1 MSRIRDYSLSG
12 EERKTRLR
20 VCIFDAAGVKSAF
33 ALLLTKVTKP
43 SLGNL
48 LICAVSGTST
58 DKKEVYA
65 YIGKG
70 GRFQMERTISF
81 MNGEGSLGHNTRAFI
96 AANVDADRTKDNIT
110 LVHEDLKK
118 VYHKLFDDSLKKYN
132 AKQKR
137 KDRQIKNYYDKISRS
152 KQEKLFYEVIVQI
165 GNRDDTGVGSAAA
178 DTAVKALQD
187 YVELFIRRNPQLYV
201 FGAYIHMDEE
211 TPHVH
216 IDFVPFSTDNKR
228 GLEIKNSLKGA
239 LASRG
244 FESEGKGNTEWQQW
258 SEAEK
263 EDIAMIMQKYGVGW
277 KKLDTHN
284 PHLSVLDYK
293 KQERSREVKELE
305 QELED
310 IGVVIE
316 LKEEREAQLNDEIH
330 KQQMCLKTER
340 EKAEKT
346 LAIVTSLKDRIME
359 EGVAQEKYNKALA
372 ADGQELE
379 DIIADKKKQLAD
391 VQVALNKA
399 RAVFENANEKLAQ
412 AEEELSEVKKLRDDL
427 IKQGEG
433 DYYLKE
439 EVIQLRYEN
448 QNLKKENKGLQEKL
462 DKAYEFMK
470 KFVIEGKSMLDK
482 FLEWIGEKVRE
493 GRGR

>member
-1 MSRIRDYSLSG
+1 
-12 EERKTRLR
+12 
-20 VCIFDAAGVKSAF
+20 
-33 ALLLTKVTKP
+33 
-43 SLGNL
+43 
-48 LICAVSGTST
+48 
-58 DKKEVYA
+58 
-65 YIGKG
+65 
-70 GRFQMERTISF
+70 MERTISF

-96 AANVDADRTKDNIT
+96 ASNVDADRTKDNIT
-110 LVHEDLKK
+110 LVNENLKQ
-118 VYHKLFDDSLKKYN
+118 VYHKLYDDSLKKYN

-137 KDRQIKNYYDKISRS
+137 KGRQIKDYYEKISRS

-165 GNRDDTGVGSAAA
+165 GNRDDTGVGSEAA
-178 DTAVKALQD
+178 DIAVKVLTD
-187 YVELFIRRNPQLYV
+187 YVELFISRNPQLYV

-228 GLEIKNSLKGA
+228 GLETKNSLKGA

-263 EDIAMIMQKYGVGW
+263 EDIAIIMEKYGISW
-277 KKLDTHN
+277 KKLDTHK

-316 LKEEREAQLNDEIH
+316 LKEEREARLNREINKQELQLKKN
-330 KQQMCLKTER
+330 R
-340 EKAEKT
+340 EEAEKT
-346 LAIVTSLKDRIME
+346 LSIIDYLKE
-359 EGVAQEKYNKALA
+359 KAL
-372 ADGQELE
+372 DEELE
-379 DIIADKKKQLAD
+379 DVITDKKEQLAD
-391 VQVALNKA
+391 LQAALA
-399 RAVFENANEKLAQ
+399 RAHTVFDKAD
-412 AEEELSEVKKLRDDL
+412 EELNRAREELAEVRKLRSEL
-427 IKQGEG
+427 IAQVDG

-439 EVIQLRYEN
+439 EVIRLRYEN
-448 QNLKKENKGLQEKL
+448 QNLKEENEGLREKL
-462 DKAYEFMK
+462 EKAYEFMK
-470 KFVIEGKSMLDK
+470 KFVIEGKSVLDK

-493 GRGR
+493 GRER

>member
-1 MSRIRDYSLSG
+1 M
-12 EERKTRLR
+12 K
-20 VCIFDAAGVKSAF
+20 
-33 ALLLTKVTKP
+33 
-43 SLGNL
+43 
-48 LICAVSGTST
+48 
-58 DKKEVYA
+58 
-65 YIGKG
+65 
-70 GRFQMERTISF
+70 RTISF
-81 MNGEGSLGHNTRAFI
+81 MNWEGSLGHNTRAFI
-96 AANVDADRTKDNIT
+96 AANVDADRTKNNIT
-110 LVHEDLKK
+110 LVHEDLKT

-165 GNRDDTGVGSAAA
+165 GNRDDTGVGSDMANI
-178 DTAVKALQD
+178 AVKALQD

-216 IDFVPFSTDNKR
+216 IDFVPFSTGNKR
-228 GLEIKNSLKGA
+228 GLETKNSLKGA

-316 LKEEREAQLNDEIH
+316 LKEEREAQLNDENH

-340 EKAEKT
+340 EEAEKT

>member
-1 MSRIRDYSLSG
+1 MSRIRDYSLSS

-258 SEAEK
+258 WEAEK

-340 EKAEKT
+340 EEAEKT

>member
-1 MSRIRDYSLSG
+1 
-12 EERKTRLR
+12 
-20 VCIFDAAGVKSAF
+20 
-33 ALLLTKVTKP
+33 
-43 SLGNL
+43 
-48 LICAVSGTST
+48 
-58 DKKEVYA
+58 
-65 YIGKG
+65 
-70 GRFQMERTISF
+70 MERTISF

-110 LVHEDLKK
+110 LVNEDLKK

-165 GNRDDTGVGSAAA
+165 GNRDDTGVGSDMANI
-178 DTAVKALQD
+178 AVKALQD

-216 IDFVPFSTDNKR
+216 IDFVPFSTGNKR
-228 GLEIKNSLKGA
+228 GLETKNSLKGA

-263 EDIAMIMQKYGVGW
+263 EDIALIMQKYGIGW

-310 IGVVIE
+310 IDVVIE

-340 EKAEKT
+340 KEAEKT

-372 ADGQELE
+372 ADSQELE

-391 VQVALNKA
+391 VQLALNKA
-399 RAVFENANEKLAQ
+399 LAVFENANEKLAQ

-427 IKQGEG
+427 IKQDDG

-439 EVIQLRYEN
+439 EVIRLRYEN
-448 QNLKKENKGLQEKL
+448 QNLKKENKGLREKL

-470 KFVIEGKSMLDK
+470 KFVIEGRSMFDK
-482 FLEWIGEKVRE
+482 FLEWIGEKIRE

>member
-1 MSRIRDYSLSG
+1 MCR
-12 EERKTRLR
+12 
-20 VCIFDAAGVKSAF
+20 
-33 ALLLTKVTKP
+33 
-43 SLGNL
+43 
-48 LICAVSGTST
+48 
-58 DKKEVYA
+58 
-65 YIGKG
+65 
-70 GRFQMERTISF
+70 
-81 MNGEGSLGHNTRAFI
+81 
-96 AANVDADRTKDNIT
+96 
-110 LVHEDLKK
+110 
-118 VYHKLFDDSLKKYN
+118 
-132 AKQKR
+132 
-137 KDRQIKNYYDKISRS
+137 
-152 KQEKLFYEVIVQI
+152 I
-165 GNRDDTGVGSAAA
+165 GNRDDTGVGSEAA
-178 DTAVKALQD
+178 DIAVKVLTD
-187 YVELFIRRNPQLYV
+187 YVELFISRNPQLYV

-228 GLEIKNSLKGA
+228 GLETKNSLKGA

-263 EDIAMIMQKYGVGW
+263 EDIAIIMEKYGISW
-277 KKLDTHN
+277 KKLDTHK

-293 KQERSREVKELE
+293 KQERSREVKKLE

-310 IGVVIE
+310 IGVVIG
-316 LKEEREAQLNDEIH
+316 LKEEHEAQLNDEIH

-340 EKAEKT
+340 EEAEKT

-372 ADGQELE
+372 ADSRELE

-427 IKQGEG
+427 IKQGDG

-439 EVIQLRYEN
+439 EVIRLRYEN
-448 QNLKKENKGLQEKL
+448 QNLKEENKGLREKL

-470 KFVIEGKSMLDK
+470 KFVIEGRSMLDK
-482 FLEWIGEKVRE
+482 FLEWIGEKIRE

>member
-1 MSRIRDYSLSG
+1 
-12 EERKTRLR
+12 
-20 VCIFDAAGVKSAF
+20 
-33 ALLLTKVTKP
+33 
-43 SLGNL
+43 
-48 LICAVSGTST
+48 
-58 DKKEVYA
+58 
-65 YIGKG
+65 
-70 GRFQMERTISF
+70 MERTISF

-110 LVHEDLKK
+110 LVNEDLKK

-216 IDFVPFSTDNKR
+216 IDFVPFSTGNKR
-228 GLEIKNSLKGA
+228 GLETKNSLKGA

-263 EDIAMIMQKYGVGW
+263 EDIAMIMQKYGIGW

-316 LKEEREAQLNDEIH
+316 LKEEREARLDAEIN
-330 KQQMCLKTER
+330 KQEVQIKKGR
-340 EKAEKT
+340 EEAEKT
-346 LAIVTSLKDRIME
+346 LLMVNSLKEKVYE
-359 EGVAQEKYNKALA
+359 EGIEQQKRNNLLIS
-372 ADGQELE
+372 DNQELE
-379 DIIADKKKQLAD
+379 DIITDKREQLAD
-391 VQVALNKA
+391 LQASLDRVNAAFGRVDEELA
-399 RAVFENANEKLAQ
+399 RAK
-412 AEEELSEVKKLRDDL
+412 EELAEVRKLRNEL
-427 IKQGEG
+427 IVQGDG

-448 QNLKKENKGLQEKL
+448 QNLKAENKGLREKL
-462 DKAYEFMK
+462 DKAYEFMR
-470 KFVIEGKSMLDK
+470 KFMSEGWSMLDK
-482 FLEWIGEKVRE
+482 FLEWIGEKVRDF
-493 GRGR
+493 GRNAR

>member
-1 MSRIRDYSLSG
+1 
-12 EERKTRLR
+12 
-20 VCIFDAAGVKSAF
+20 
-33 ALLLTKVTKP
+33 
-43 SLGNL
+43 
-48 LICAVSGTST
+48 
-58 DKKEVYA
+58 
-65 YIGKG
+65 
-70 GRFQMERTISF
+70 MERTISF

-96 AANVDADRTKDNIT
+96 AVNVDADRTKDNIT
-110 LVHEDLKK
+110 LVNEDLKK

-165 GNRDDTGVGSAAA
+165 GNRDDTGVGSAAS
-178 DTAVKALQD
+178 DIAVKVLTD

-228 GLEIKNSLKGA
+228 GLETKNSLKGA

-244 FESEGKGNTEWQQW
+244 FESEGKANTEWQQW

-263 EDIAMIMQKYGVGW
+263 EDIAVIMEKYGIEW
-277 KKLDTHN
+277 KKLDTHK

-316 LKEEREAQLNDEIH
+316 LKEEREAQLGDEIH
-330 KQQMCLKTER
+330 KQQIRLKTER
-340 EKAEKT
+340 EEAEKT
-346 LAIVTSLKDRIME
+346 LAIVTSLKDRIMD
-359 EGVAQEKYNKALA
+359 EGIAQEKYNKALA
-372 ADGQELE
+372 ADSQELE
-379 DIIADKKKQLAD
+379 DIITDKKKQLAD

-399 RAVFENANEKLAQ
+399 FAVFENANEKLAQ
-412 AEEELSEVKKLRDDL
+412 AEKELSGIKKLRDDM
-427 IKQGEG
+427 IKQGDG

-439 EVIQLRYEN
+439 EIIRLRYEN
-448 QNLKKENKGLQEKL
+448 QNLKEENKWLKEKL
-462 DKAYEFMK
+462 DKACEFMK

-482 FLEWIGEKVRE
+482 FLEWIGEKVRD

>member
-1 MSRIRDYSLSG
+1 
-12 EERKTRLR
+12 
-20 VCIFDAAGVKSAF
+20 
-33 ALLLTKVTKP
+33 
-43 SLGNL
+43 
-48 LICAVSGTST
+48 
-58 DKKEVYA
+58 
-65 YIGKG
+65 
-70 GRFQMERTISF
+70 MERTISF

-96 AANVDADRTKDNIT
+96 ASNVDADRTKNNIT
-110 LVHEDLKK
+110 LVNEDLKQ

-132 AKQKR
+132 TKQKR

-165 GNRDDTGVGSAAA
+165 GNREDTGVGSDAA
-178 DTAVKALQD
+178 DIAVKVLAD

-228 GLEIKNSLKGA
+228 GLETKNSLKGA

-263 EDIAMIMQKYGVGW
+263 EDIAIIMEKYGIKW
-277 KKLDTHN
+277 KKLDTHK

-293 KQERSREVKELE
+293 KQERSREVKEME

-316 LKEEREAQLNDEIH
+316 LKEEHEARLNDEIH
-330 KQQMCLKTER
+330 KQQMRLKTER
-340 EKAEKT
+340 EEAEKT
-346 LAIVTSLKDRIME
+346 LAIVKSMKDRIME
-359 EGVAQEKYNKALA
+359 EGVAQEKHNKALA
-372 ADGQELE
+372 TDNQELE
-379 DIIADKKKQLAD
+379 DIITDKKRQLAD

-399 RAVFENANEKLAQ
+399 LAVFENANEKLTQ

-427 IKQGEG
+427 IKQGDG

-439 EVIQLRYEN
+439 EVIRLRYEN
-448 QNLKKENKGLQEKL
+448 QNLKEENKGLREKL

>member
-1 MSRIRDYSLSG
+1 
-12 EERKTRLR
+12 
-20 VCIFDAAGVKSAF
+20 
-33 ALLLTKVTKP
+33 
-43 SLGNL
+43 
-48 LICAVSGTST
+48 
-58 DKKEVYA
+58 
-65 YIGKG
+65 
-70 GRFQMERTISF
+70 MERTISF

-110 LVHEDLKK
+110 LVNEDLKK

-165 GNRDDTGVGSAAA
+165 GNRDDTGVGSDMANI
-178 DTAVKALQD
+178 AVKALQD

-216 IDFVPFSTDNKR
+216 IDFVPFSTGNKR
-228 GLEIKNSLKGA
+228 GLETKNSLKGA

-263 EDIAMIMQKYGVGW
+263 EDIALIMQKYGIGW

-340 EKAEKT
+340 KEAEKT

-372 ADGQELE
+372 TDSQELE

-399 RAVFENANEKLAQ
+399 LAVFENANEKLAQ

-427 IKQGEG
+427 IKQDDG

-439 EVIQLRYEN
+439 EVIRLRDEN
-448 QNLKKENKGLQEKL
+448 QNLKKENKGLREKL

-470 KFVIEGKSMLDK
+470 KFVIEGRSMFDK
-482 FLEWIGEKVRE
+482 FLEWIGEKIRE

>member
-1 MSRIRDYSLSG
+1 
-12 EERKTRLR
+12 
-20 VCIFDAAGVKSAF
+20 
-33 ALLLTKVTKP
+33 
-43 SLGNL
+43 
-48 LICAVSGTST
+48 
-58 DKKEVYA
+58 
-65 YIGKG
+65 
-70 GRFQMERTISF
+70 MERTISF

-96 AANVDADRTKDNIT
+96 ASNVDANRTKDNIT
-110 LVHEDLKK
+110 LVNEDLKQ

-165 GNRDDTGVGSAAA
+165 GNRDDTGVGSAAS
-178 DTAVKALQD
+178 DIAVKVLTD

-228 GLEIKNSLKGA
+228 GLETKNSLKGA

-244 FESEGKGNTEWQQW
+244 FESEGKANTEWQQW

-263 EDIAMIMQKYGVGW
+263 EDIAVIMEKYGIEW
-277 KKLDTHN
+277 KKLDTHK

-316 LKEEREAQLNDEIH
+316 LKEEREARLGDEIH
-330 KQQMCLKTER
+330 KQQIRLKTER
-340 EKAEKT
+340 EEAEKT
-346 LAIVTSLKDRIME
+346 LAIVTSLKDRIID
-359 EGVAQEKYNKALA
+359 EGIAQEKYNKALA
-372 ADGQELE
+372 ADSQELE
-379 DIIADKKKQLAD
+379 DIITDKKKQLAD

-399 RAVFENANEKLAQ
+399 FAVFENANEKLAQ
-412 AEEELSEVKKLRDDL
+412 AEKELSGIKKLRDDM
-427 IKQGEG
+427 IKQGDG

-439 EVIQLRYEN
+439 EIIRLRYEN
-448 QNLKKENKGLQEKL
+448 QNLKEENKWLKEKL
-462 DKAYEFMK
+462 DKACEFMK

-482 FLEWIGEKVRE
+482 FLEWIGEKVRD

>member
-1 MSRIRDYSLSG
+1 
-12 EERKTRLR
+12 
-20 VCIFDAAGVKSAF
+20 
-33 ALLLTKVTKP
+33 
-43 SLGNL
+43 
-48 LICAVSGTST
+48 
-58 DKKEVYA
+58 
-65 YIGKG
+65 
-70 GRFQMERTISF
+70 MERTISF
-81 MNGEGSLGHNTRAFI
+81 MNGEGSLDHNTRAFI
-96 AANVDADRTKDNIT
+96 ASNVDADRTKDNIT
-110 LVHEDLKK
+110 LVNEDLKK

-137 KDRQIKNYYDKISRS
+137 KDRKIKNYYDKISRS

-165 GNRDDTGVGSAAA
+165 GNRDDTGVGSDAA
-178 DTAVKALQD
+178 DIAVKVLTD
-187 YVELFIRRNPQLYV
+187 YVDLFIRRNPQLYV

-228 GLEIKNSLKGA
+228 GLETKNSLKGA

-263 EDIAMIMQKYGVGW
+263 EDIAIIMKKYGISW
-277 KKLDTHN
+277 KKLDTHK

-293 KQERSREVKELE
+293 KQERTREVKELE
-305 QELED
+305 QELEN
-310 IGVVIE
+310 IAVVIE
-316 LKEEREAQLNDEIH
+316 LKEEREARLNDEIH
-330 KQQMCLKTER
+330 KQQMRLKTER
-340 EKAEKT
+340 EEAEKT
-346 LAIVTSLKDRIME
+346 IAIVTSMKDRIME
-359 EGVAQEKYNKALA
+359 EGVTQEKHNKVLA
-372 ADGQELE
+372 ADNQKME
-379 DIIADKKKQLAD
+379 DTITDKKKQLAD
-391 VQVALNKA
+391 LQAALNKA
-399 RAVFENANEKLAQ
+399 LAVFENANEKLAQ

-427 IKQGEG
+427 IKQGDG

-439 EVIQLRYEN
+439 EVIRLRYEN
-448 QNLKKENKGLQEKL
+448 QNLKEENKGLREKL

>member
-1 MSRIRDYSLSG
+1 
-12 EERKTRLR
+12 
-20 VCIFDAAGVKSAF
+20 
-33 ALLLTKVTKP
+33 
-43 SLGNL
+43 
-48 LICAVSGTST
+48 
-58 DKKEVYA
+58 
-65 YIGKG
+65 
-70 GRFQMERTISF
+70 MERTISF

-96 AANVDADRTKDNIT
+96 ASNVDANRTKDNIT
-110 LVHEDLKK
+110 LVNEDLKQ

-165 GNRDDTGVGSAAA
+165 GNRDDTGVGSAAS
-178 DTAVKALQD
+178 DIAVKVLTD

-228 GLEIKNSLKGA
+228 GLETKNSLKGA

-244 FESEGKGNTEWQQW
+244 FESEGKANTEWQQW

-263 EDIAMIMQKYGVGW
+263 EDIAVIMEKYGIEW
-277 KKLDTHN
+277 KNLDTHK

-316 LKEEREAQLNDEIH
+316 LKEEREARLGDEIH
-330 KQQMCLKTER
+330 KQQIRLKTER
-340 EKAEKT
+340 EEAEKT
-346 LAIVTSLKDRIME
+346 LAIVTSLKDRIID
-359 EGVAQEKYNKALA
+359 EGIAQEKYNKALA
-372 ADGQELE
+372 ADSQELE
-379 DIIADKKKQLAD
+379 DIITDKKKQLAD

-399 RAVFENANEKLAQ
+399 FAVFENANEKLAQ
-412 AEEELSEVKKLRDDL
+412 AEKELSGIKKLRDDM
-427 IKQGEG
+427 IKQGDG

-439 EVIQLRYEN
+439 EIIRLRYEN
-448 QNLKKENKGLQEKL
+448 QNLKEENKWLKEKL
-462 DKAYEFMK
+462 DKACEFMK

-482 FLEWIGEKVRE
+482 FLEWIGEKVRD

>member
-1 MSRIRDYSLSG
+1 
-12 EERKTRLR
+12 
-20 VCIFDAAGVKSAF
+20 
-33 ALLLTKVTKP
+33 
-43 SLGNL
+43 
-48 LICAVSGTST
+48 
-58 DKKEVYA
+58 
-65 YIGKG
+65 
-70 GRFQMERTISF
+70 MERTISF

-110 LVHEDLKK
+110 LVNEDLKK

-165 GNRDDTGVGSAAA
+165 GNRDDTGVGSDMANI
-178 DTAVKALQD
+178 AVKALQD

-216 IDFVPFSTDNKR
+216 IDFVPFSTGNKR
-228 GLEIKNSLKGA
+228 GLETKNSLKGA

-258 SEAEK
+258 SEAKK
-263 EDIAMIMQKYGVGW
+263 EDIALIMQKYGIGW

-340 EKAEKT
+340 KEAEKT

-372 ADGQELE
+372 TDSQELE

-391 VQVALNKA
+391 VQLALNKA
-399 RAVFENANEKLAQ
+399 LAVFENANEKLAQ

-427 IKQGEG
+427 IKQDDG

-439 EVIQLRYEN
+439 EVIRLRDEN
-448 QNLKKENKGLQEKL
+448 QNLKKENKGLREKL

-470 KFVIEGKSMLDK
+470 KFVIEGRSMFDK
-482 FLEWIGEKVRE
+482 FLEWIGEKIRE

>member
-1 MSRIRDYSLSG
+1 
-12 EERKTRLR
+12 
-20 VCIFDAAGVKSAF
+20 
-33 ALLLTKVTKP
+33 
-43 SLGNL
+43 
-48 LICAVSGTST
+48 
-58 DKKEVYA
+58 
-65 YIGKG
+65 
-70 GRFQMERTISF
+70 MERTISF
-81 MNGEGSLGHNTRAFI
+81 MNGEGSLDHNTRAFI
-96 AANVDADRTKDNIT
+96 ASNVDADRTKDNIT
-110 LVHEDLKK
+110 LVNEDLKK

-137 KDRQIKNYYDKISRS
+137 KDRKIKNYYDKISRS

-165 GNRDDTGVGSAAA
+165 GNRDDTGVGSDAA
-178 DTAVKALQD
+178 DIAVKVLTD
-187 YVELFIRRNPQLYV
+187 YVDLFIRRNPQLYV

-228 GLEIKNSLKGA
+228 GLETKNSLKGA

-263 EDIAMIMQKYGVGW
+263 EDIAIIMKKYGISW
-277 KKLDTHN
+277 KKLDTHK

-293 KQERSREVKELE
+293 KQERTREVKELE

-310 IGVVIE
+310 IAVVIE
-316 LKEEREAQLNDEIH
+316 LKEEREARLNDEIH
-330 KQQMCLKTER
+330 KQQMRLKTER
-340 EKAEKT
+340 EEAEKT
-346 LAIVTSLKDRIME
+346 IAIVTSMKDRIME
-359 EGVAQEKYNKALA
+359 EGVTQEKHNKVLA
-372 ADGQELE
+372 ADNQKME
-379 DIIADKKKQLAD
+379 DTITDKKKQLAD
-391 VQVALNKA
+391 LQAALNKA
-399 RAVFENANEKLAQ
+399 LAVFENANEKLAQ

-427 IKQGEG
+427 IKQGDG

-439 EVIQLRYEN
+439 EVIRLRYEN
-448 QNLKKENKGLQEKL
+448 QNLKEENKGLREKL

>member
-1 MSRIRDYSLSG
+1 
-12 EERKTRLR
+12 
-20 VCIFDAAGVKSAF
+20 
-33 ALLLTKVTKP
+33 
-43 SLGNL
+43 
-48 LICAVSGTST
+48 
-58 DKKEVYA
+58 
-65 YIGKG
+65 
-70 GRFQMERTISF
+70 MERTISF
-81 MNGEGSLGHNTRAFI
+81 MNGEGAFGHNTRAFI

-110 LVHEDLKK
+110 LVNEDLKK

-187 YVELFIRRNPQLYV
+187 YVELFIHRNPQLYV

-216 IDFVPFSTDNKR
+216 IDFVPFSTGNKR
-228 GLEIKNSLKGA
+228 GLETKNSLKGA

-263 EDIAMIMQKYGVGW
+263 EDIAMIMQKYGIGW

-310 IGVVIE
+310 IGVVIG
-316 LKEEREAQLNDEIH
+316 LKEEHEAQLNDEIH

-340 EKAEKT
+340 EEVEKT

-359 EGVAQEKYNKALA
+359 EGVVQEKYNKALA
-372 ADGQELE
+372 ADSQELE

-427 IKQGEG
+427 IKQGDG

-439 EVIQLRYEN
+439 EVIRLRYEN
-448 QNLKKENKGLQEKL
+448 QNLKEENKGLREKL

-470 KFVIEGKSMLDK
+470 KFVIEGRSLLDK
-482 FLEWIGEKVRE
+482 FLEWIGEKIRE

>member
-1 MSRIRDYSLSG
+1 
-12 EERKTRLR
+12 
-20 VCIFDAAGVKSAF
+20 
-33 ALLLTKVTKP
+33 
-43 SLGNL
+43 
-48 LICAVSGTST
+48 
-58 DKKEVYA
+58 
-65 YIGKG
+65 
-70 GRFQMERTISF
+70 MERTISF

-96 AANVDADRTKDNIT
+96 ASNVDADRTKDNIT
-110 LVHEDLKK
+110 LVNEDLKK
-118 VYHKLFDDSLKKYN
+118 VYHKLFDDALKKYN

-137 KDRQIKNYYDKISRS
+137 KDRQIKNYYDKIARS

-178 DTAVKALQD
+178 DMAVKVLTD

-228 GLEIKNSLKGA
+228 GLEMKNSLKGA

-263 EDIAMIMQKYGVGW
+263 EDIAIIMEKYGIGW
-277 KKLDTHN
+277 KKLDTHK

-310 IGVVIE
+310 ISVVIE
-316 LKEEREAQLNDEIH
+316 LKEEREARLDKEIKKQELQLKKD
-330 KQQMCLKTER
+330 R
-340 EKAEKT
+340 EEAEKT
-346 LAIVTSLKDRIME
+346 LSIVNSLKEKALD
-359 EGVAQEKYNKALA
+359 EGVMQERRNKTLI
-372 ADGQELE
+372 ADNQEL
-379 DIIADKKKQLAD
+379 DAVITDKKEQLAD
-391 VQVALNKA
+391 LQAALERA
-399 RAVFENANEKLAQ
+399 HAVFDKAD
-412 AEEELSEVKKLRDDL
+412 EELERAKEELAEVRKLRNELLAHDD
-427 IKQGEG
+427 G

-448 QNLKKENKGLQEKL
+448 QNLKAENKGLREKL

-470 KFVIEGKSMLDK
+470 QFVIEGKSMLDK
-482 FLEWIGEKVRE
+482 FLEWIGEKIRE

>member
-1 MSRIRDYSLSG
+1 
-12 EERKTRLR
+12 
-20 VCIFDAAGVKSAF
+20 
-33 ALLLTKVTKP
+33 
-43 SLGNL
+43 
-48 LICAVSGTST
+48 
-58 DKKEVYA
+58 
-65 YIGKG
+65 
-70 GRFQMERTISF
+70 MERTISF

-110 LVHEDLKK
+110 LVNEDLKK

-165 GNRDDTGVGSAAA
+165 GNRDDTGVGSDMANI
-178 DTAVKALQD
+178 AVKALQD

-216 IDFVPFSTDNKR
+216 IDFVPFSTGNKR
-228 GLEIKNSLKGA
+228 GLETKNSLKGA

-263 EDIAMIMQKYGVGW
+263 EDIALIMQKYGIGW

-316 LKEEREAQLNDEIH
+316 LKGEREAQLNDEIH

-340 EKAEKT
+340 KEAKKT

-372 ADGQELE
+372 ADSQELE

-391 VQVALNKA
+391 VQLALNKA
-399 RAVFENANEKLAQ
+399 LAVFENANEKLAQ
-412 AEEELSEVKKLRDDL
+412 AEEELSGVKKLRDDL
-427 IKQGEG
+427 IKQDDG

-439 EVIQLRYEN
+439 EVIRLRYEN
-448 QNLKKENKGLQEKL
+448 QNLKKENKGLREKL

-470 KFVIEGKSMLDK
+470 KFVIEGRSMFDK
-482 FLEWIGEKVRE
+482 FLEWIGEKIRE

>member
-1 MSRIRDYSLSG
+1 M
-12 EERKTRLR
+12 
-20 VCIFDAAGVKSAF
+20 
-33 ALLLTKVTKP
+33 
-43 SLGNL
+43 

-58 DKKEVYA
+58 DKKEVNS

-70 GRFQMERTISF
+70 GVELVERTISF

-96 AANVDADRTKDNIT
+96 ASNVDADRTKDNIT
-110 LVHEDLKK
+110 LVNENLKQ
-118 VYHKLFDDSLKKYN
+118 VYHKLYDDSLKKYN

-137 KDRQIKNYYDKISRS
+137 KGRQIKDYYEKISRS

-165 GNRDDTGVGSAAA
+165 GNRDDTGVGSEAA
-178 DTAVKALQD
+178 DIAVKVLTD
-187 YVELFIRRNPQLYV
+187 YVELFISRNPQLYV

-228 GLEIKNSLKGA
+228 GLETKNSLKGA

-263 EDIAMIMQKYGVGW
+263 EDIAIIMEKYGISW
-277 KKLDTHN
+277 KKLDTHK

-316 LKEEREAQLNDEIH
+316 LKEEREARLNREINKQELQLKKNHE
-330 KQQMCLKTER
+330 E
-340 EKAEKT
+340 AEKT
-346 LAIVTSLKDRIME
+346 LSIIDYLKEKALD
-359 EGVAQEKYNKALA
+359 EGKEQEKRNKYLI
-372 ADGQELE
+372 ADNQELE
-379 DIIADKKKQLAD
+379 DVITDKKEQLAD
-391 VQVALNKA
+391 LQAALA
-399 RAVFENANEKLAQ
+399 RAHTVFDKAD
-412 AEEELSEVKKLRDDL
+412 EELNRAREELAEVRKLRSEL
-427 IKQGEG
+427 IAQVDG

-439 EVIQLRYEN
+439 EVIRLRYEN
-448 QNLKKENKGLQEKL
+448 QNLKEENEGLREKL
-462 DKAYEFMK
+462 EKAYEFMK
-470 KFVIEGKSMLDK
+470 KFVIEGKSVLDK
-482 FLEWIGEKVRE
+482 VLEWIGEKVRE
-493 GRGR
+493 GRER

>member
-1 MSRIRDYSLSG
+1 
-12 EERKTRLR
+12 
-20 VCIFDAAGVKSAF
+20 
-33 ALLLTKVTKP
+33 
-43 SLGNL
+43 
-48 LICAVSGTST
+48 
-58 DKKEVYA
+58 
-65 YIGKG
+65 
-70 GRFQMERTISF
+70 MERTISF
-81 MNGEGSLGHNTRAFI
+81 MNGEGSLGHNTRVFI
-96 AANVDADRTKDNIT
+96 AANVDADRTKNNIT
-110 LVHEDLKK
+110 LVNEDLKK

-165 GNRDDTGVGSAAA
+165 GNRDDTGVGSDMANI
-178 DTAVKALQD
+178 AVKALQD

-216 IDFVPFSTDNKR
+216 IDFVPFSTGNKR
-228 GLEIKNSLKGA
+228 GLETKNSLKGA

-263 EDIAMIMQKYGVGW
+263 EDIALIMQKYGIGW

-340 EKAEKT
+340 KEAEKT

-372 ADGQELE
+372 ADSQELE

-391 VQVALNKA
+391 VQLALNKA
-399 RAVFENANEKLAQ
+399 LAVFENANEKLAQ

-427 IKQGEG
+427 IKQDDG

-439 EVIQLRYEN
+439 EVIRLRYEN
-448 QNLKKENKGLQEKL
+448 QNLKKENKGLREKL

-470 KFVIEGKSMLDK
+470 KFVIEGRSMFDK
-482 FLEWIGEKVRE
+482 FLEWIGEKIRE

>member
-1 MSRIRDYSLSG
+1 
-12 EERKTRLR
+12 
-20 VCIFDAAGVKSAF
+20 
-33 ALLLTKVTKP
+33 
-43 SLGNL
+43 
-48 LICAVSGTST
+48 
-58 DKKEVYA
+58 
-65 YIGKG
+65 
-70 GRFQMERTISF
+70 MERTISF

-165 GNRDDTGVGSAAA
+165 GNRDDTGVGSA
-178 DTAVKALQD
+178 
-187 YVELFIRRNPQLYV
+187 
-201 FGAYIHMDEE
+201 IHMDEE

-263 EDIAMIMQKYGVGW
+263 EDIAMIMQKYGGGW

-293 KQERSREVKELE
+293 KQEREKEVAALGAKIEQKQIEFDVLSERVLNYDKAKDELSN
-305 QELED
+305 LE
-310 IGVVIE
+310 IE
-316 LKEEREAQLNDEIH
+316 LDTAP
-330 KQQMCLKTER
+330 
-340 EKAEKT
+340 
-346 LAIVTSLKDRIME
+346 
-359 EGVAQEKYNKALA
+359 KY
-372 ADGQELE
+372 
-379 DIIADKKKQLAD
+379 
-391 VQVALNKA
+391 
-399 RAVFENANEKLAQ
+399 
-412 AEEELSEVKKLRDDL
+412 
-427 IKQGEG
+427 
-433 DYYLKE
+433 
-439 EVIQLRYEN
+439 
-448 QNLKKENKGLQEKL
+448 
-462 DKAYEFMK
+462 
-470 KFVIEGKSMLDK
+470 
-482 FLEWIGEKVRE
+482 
-493 GRGR
+493 

>member
-1 MSRIRDYSLSG
+1 
-12 EERKTRLR
+12 
-20 VCIFDAAGVKSAF
+20 
-33 ALLLTKVTKP
+33 
-43 SLGNL
+43 
-48 LICAVSGTST
+48 
-58 DKKEVYA
+58 
-65 YIGKG
+65 
-70 GRFQMERTISF
+70 MERTISF

-96 AANVDADRTKDNIT
+96 AQNVDADRTKDNIT

-165 GNRDDTGVGSAAA
+165 GNRDDTGVGSVAA
-178 DTAVKALQD
+178 DIAVKALQD

-228 GLEIKNSLKGA
+228 GLETKNSLKGA

-263 EDIAMIMQKYGVGW
+263 EDIAMIMQKYGIGW

-284 PHLSVLDYK
+284 QHLSVLDYK
-293 KQERSREVKELE
+293 KQKRSREVKELE

-310 IGVVIE
+310 ISVVIE
-316 LKEEREAQLNDEIH
+316 LKEEREARLDAEIN
-330 KQQMCLKTER
+330 KQEVRIKKECE
-340 EKAEKT
+340 EAEKT
-346 LAIVTSLKDRIME
+346 LLMVNSLKEKVYE
-359 EGVAQEKYNKALA
+359 EGIEQQKRNNLLLA
-372 ADGQELE
+372 DYRKLQ
-379 DIIADKKKQLAD
+379 DIITDKKEQLAD
-391 VQVALNKA
+391 LELALDKVNAAFGRADEELA
-399 RAVFENANEKLAQ
+399 RAK
-412 AEEELSEVKKLRDDL
+412 EELAEIRKLRNEL
-427 IKQGEG
+427 IVQGDG
-433 DYYLKE
+433 DCYLKE

-448 QNLKKENKGLQEKL
+448 QNLKAENKGLREKL

-470 KFVIEGKSMLDK
+470 QFMIEGRSMLDK
-482 FLEWIGEKVRE
+482 FLEWIGEKVRDV
-493 GRGR
+493 RGR

>member
-1 MSRIRDYSLSG
+1 
-12 EERKTRLR
+12 
-20 VCIFDAAGVKSAF
+20 
-33 ALLLTKVTKP
+33 
-43 SLGNL
+43 
-48 LICAVSGTST
+48 
-58 DKKEVYA
+58 
-65 YIGKG
+65 
-70 GRFQMERTISF
+70 MERTISF

-96 AANVDADRTKDNIT
+96 AANVDADRTKNNIT
-110 LVHEDLKK
+110 LVNEDLKK

-165 GNRDDTGVGSAAA
+165 GNRDDTGVGSAAS
-178 DTAVKALQD
+178 DIAVKVLTD

-228 GLEIKNSLKGA
+228 GLETKNSLKGA

-263 EDIAMIMQKYGVGW
+263 EDIAMIMQKYGIGW

-316 LKEEREAQLNDEIH
+316 LKEEREARLDEEIN
-330 KQQMCLKTER
+330 KQEVRIKKECE
-340 EKAEKT
+340 EAEKT
-346 LAIVTSLKDRIME
+346 LLMVNSLKEKVYE
-359 EGVAQEKYNKALA
+359 EGIEQQKRNNLLIS
-372 ADGQELE
+372 DNQELE
-379 DIIADKKKQLAD
+379 NIITDKREQLAD
-391 VQVALNKA
+391 LQASLDRV
-399 RAVFENANEKLAQ
+399 NAAFGRVD
-412 AEEELSEVKKLRDDL
+412 EELALAKEELAEVRKLRNEL
-427 IKQGEG
+427 IVQGDG

-448 QNLKKENKGLQEKL
+448 QNLKAENKGLREKL

-470 KFVIEGKSMLDK
+470 KFAIEGRSMLDK
-482 FLEWIGEKVRE
+482 FLEWIGEKLRDF
-493 GRGR
+493 GRNTR

>member
-1 MSRIRDYSLSG
+1 
-12 EERKTRLR
+12 
-20 VCIFDAAGVKSAF
+20 
-33 ALLLTKVTKP
+33 
-43 SLGNL
+43 
-48 LICAVSGTST
+48 
-58 DKKEVYA
+58 
-65 YIGKG
+65 
-70 GRFQMERTISF
+70 MERTISF

-110 LVHEDLKK
+110 LVNEDLKK

-165 GNRDDTGVGSAAA
+165 GNRDDNGVGSDMANI
-178 DTAVKALQD
+178 AVKALQD

-216 IDFVPFSTDNKR
+216 IDFVPFSTGNKR
-228 GLEIKNSLKGA
+228 GLETKNSLKGA

-263 EDIAMIMQKYGVGW
+263 EDIAMIMKKYGIGW

-293 KQERSREVKELE
+293 KQERSHEVKELE

-316 LKEEREAQLNDEIH
+316 LKEEREARLDAEIN
-330 KQQMCLKTER
+330 KQELQIKKER
-340 EKAEKT
+340 EEAEKT
-346 LAIVTSLKDRIME
+346 LLMVNSLKEKVYE
-359 EGVAQEKYNKALA
+359 EGIKQQNRNNLLI
-372 ADGQELE
+372 ADNRQLE
-379 DIIADKKKQLAD
+379 DVITDKKEQLAD
-391 VQVALNKA
+391 LQVALDRVNATFVRADEELA
-399 RAVFENANEKLAQ
+399 RAK
-412 AEEELSEVKKLRDDL
+412 EELSEVRKLRNEL
-427 IKQGEG
+427 IVQGDG

-448 QNLKKENKGLQEKL
+448 QNLKAENKGLREKL

-470 KFVIEGKSMLDK
+470 KFAIEGRSMLDK
-482 FLEWIGEKVRE
+482 FLEWIGEKVRDF
-493 GRGR
+493 GRNTR

>member
-1 MSRIRDYSLSG
+1 
-12 EERKTRLR
+12 
-20 VCIFDAAGVKSAF
+20 
-33 ALLLTKVTKP
+33 
-43 SLGNL
+43 
-48 LICAVSGTST
+48 
-58 DKKEVYA
+58 
-65 YIGKG
+65 
-70 GRFQMERTISF
+70 MERTISF

-96 AANVDADRTKDNIT
+96 AANVDADRTKNNIT
-110 LVHEDLKK
+110 LVHEDLKT

-165 GNRDDTGVGSAAA
+165 GNRDDTGVGSAAS
-178 DTAVKALQD
+178 DIAVKVLTD

-216 IDFVPFSTDNKR
+216 IDFVSFSTDNKR
-228 GLEIKNSLKGA
+228 GLETKNSLKGA

-263 EDIAMIMQKYGVGW
+263 EDIAMIMQKYGIGW

-316 LKEEREAQLNDEIH
+316 LKEEREARLDEEIN
-330 KQQMCLKTER
+330 KQEVRIKKECE
-340 EKAEKT
+340 EAEKT
-346 LAIVTSLKDRIME
+346 LLMVNSLKEKVYE
-359 EGVAQEKYNKALA
+359 EGIEQQKRNNLLIS
-372 ADGQELE
+372 DNQELE
-379 DIIADKKKQLAD
+379 NIITDKREQLAD
-391 VQVALNKA
+391 LQASLDRV
-399 RAVFENANEKLAQ
+399 NAAFGRVD
-412 AEEELSEVKKLRDDL
+412 EELALAKEELAEVRKLRNEL
-427 IKQGEG
+427 IVQGDG

-448 QNLKKENKGLQEKL
+448 QNLKAENKGLREKL

-470 KFVIEGKSMLDK
+470 KFAIEGRSMLDK
-482 FLEWIGEKVRE
+482 FLEWIGEKLRDF
-493 GRGR
+493 GRNTR